1 MSSVAVGVEELRVKD
16 RSGAYRVF
24 YYTKLADSVL
34 IFHAFAKKTQK
45 TPLKEIALAQK
56 RESRRC
62 LMKKVRPVVARNA
75 RELAKVLG
83 LAAADGM
90 EIEFRS
96 DLNDKIIEVVAKK
109 GLTHSD
115 VARLAHTSRTRVTA
129 ILNRNTHD
137 ISTDLLLR
145 ILGSLG
151 VQAKLQFKSAA

>member
-1 MSSVAVGVEELRVKD
+1 
-16 RSGAYRVF
+16 
-24 YYTKLADSVL
+24 
-34 IFHAFAKKTQK
+34 
-45 TPLKEIALAQK
+45 
-56 RESRRC
+56 
-62 LMKKVRPVVARNA
+62 MKKVRPVVARNA

-83 LAAADGM
+83 LSPANGM

-96 DLNDKIIEVVAKK
+96 DLNDKIIEVVSKK

-137 ISTDLLLR
+137 ISTDLMLR
-145 ILGSLG
+145 VLASLG

>member
-1 MSSVAVGVEELRVKD
+1 
-16 RSGAYRVF
+16 
-24 YYTKLADSVL
+24 
-34 IFHAFAKKTQK
+34 
-45 TPLKEIALAQK
+45 
-56 RESRRC
+56 
-62 LMKKVRPVVARNA
+62 MKKVRLVVARNA

-83 LAAADGM
+83 LAPADGM

-109 GLTHSD
+109 ELTHSD

-137 ISTDLLLR
+137 ISTDLMLR
-145 ILGSLG
+145 VLASLG